1 MSKAQRALASGKY
14 YAFFVAYM
22 VILSALGSF
31 VNDLYLPALP
41 EMVGFFHTTVPTVQL
56 GLTMGMIGL
65 GVGQLVLGPLSDRLG
80 RKPVLVGSISVFI
93 VGAVVGIFSPTIH
106 FFLGCRVIQGLG
118 ASGGYFLART
128 IPADVYSGRPLA
140 KVMAIIGAINGIAP
154 AGAPILGGIITDT
167 WGWRGAFVALTI
179 FAVIVIALSPML
191 KESLAPARRFHG
203 TVAKG
208 WSGYLGLLKNR
219 AFMTH
224 TAFKGV
230 ALGMLFAYISSSPF
244 ILQKHYGL
252 SETVFGLVIGAN
264 AVFVAAGSMLALKF
278 NPLKKAAVVGATLLM
293 IASAAQAVAL
303 WFVHSIWV
311 FEICAVLMVF
321 SLGMIFS
328 VTNTLA
334 MNEGRQRAGEASAVL
349 GISGYIVGA
358 IVSPLVGIGDIM
370 HSTAITFV
378 ILGTITLFFSLLSR
392 RIAPDLDK

>member
-93 VGAVVGIFSPTIH
+93 VGAVVSIFSPTIH

-167 WGWRGAFVALTI
+167 WGWRGAFVVLTI

-244 ILQKHYGL
+244 ILQKH
-252 SETVFGLVIGAN
+252 
-264 AVFVAAGSMLALKF
+264 
-278 NPLKKAAVVGATLLM
+278 
-293 IASAAQAVAL
+293 
-303 WFVHSIWV
+303 
-311 FEICAVLMVF
+311 
-321 SLGMIFS
+321 
-328 VTNTLA
+328 
-334 MNEGRQRAGEASAVL
+334 
-349 GISGYIVGA
+349 
-358 IVSPLVGIGDIM
+358 
-370 HSTAITFV
+370 
-378 ILGTITLFFSLLSR
+378 
-392 RIAPDLDK
+392 